1 MASPMSVF
9 FMWFLPVLVGYC
21 GRHPAIAGKA
31 CTSRSHVSRATHGRA
46 YDPYGSLA
54 APRSDAPLCYERV
67 MNKGLLIAATLA
79 LAATSAAAQVGPGAV
94 GSMGGN
100 GAITNIGAGGYGA
113 RTQPPADLRP
123 STPAATEASPSSAA
137 IPA

>member
-1 MASPMSVF
+1 
-9 FMWFLPVLVGYC
+9 
-21 GRHPAIAGKA
+21 
-31 CTSRSHVSRATHGRA
+31 
-46 YDPYGSLA
+46 
-54 APRSDAPLCYERV
+54 

-79 LAATSAAAQVGPGAV
+79 LAATSAAAQVAPGAGPV

-123 STPAATEASPSSAA
+123 STPAATEAPPSSAA
-137 IPA
+137 TPAGNTVQAPAAASTTILQGAVWGSAPATPDPAPTGSIPTQGQN